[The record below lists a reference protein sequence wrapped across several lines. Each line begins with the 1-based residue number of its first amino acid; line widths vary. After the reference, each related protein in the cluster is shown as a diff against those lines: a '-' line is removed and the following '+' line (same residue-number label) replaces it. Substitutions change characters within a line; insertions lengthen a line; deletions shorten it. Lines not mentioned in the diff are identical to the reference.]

1 MPSVDNYTKGL
12 PQSGAGLSRAASAA
26 STHSRILVLCVDR
39 DDDIG
44 SKGGME
50 TPVVGRDPCINAGVR
65 LAIEDPEDPD
75 ANAIFGAVK
84 TYEELIAKGYTSQ
97 VAVVAGKYNRGIEAD
112 EKICL
117 EVQNILGEYKADA
130 AVLVSDGEDDETI
143 VPVIQSMV
151 PVISIQRI
159 IIKHSRTVEYSYA
172 VLGRYIKMLAYD
184 PRYSKFFLGVPGA
197 LLVATSLASFFGL
210 TKEALA
216 LVFSILGAAFIIRAF
231 DIDKALSSLG
241 RPTPTGFIRIFSTF
255 AGILIIVVSIVNGI
269 STIPNE
275 AIVPNMT
282 ALHTITNR
290 VIVGS
295 FVHGTITLLW
305 IGIATILA
313 GSLLSNWFK
322 GSILTMSDILRLV
335 VLALLYIPI
344 LQFTSVLTERT
355 NPFNLI
361 SSLLIGLAITLIA
374 ATFLFQYFRNRKG
387 EKFLSINPLN
397 ILSNYFK
404 TVKSS
409 SSQAFVYRW

>member
-1 MPSVDNYTKGL
+1 MTNVNTQAKI
-12 PQSGAGLSRAASAA
+12 SGAGLSKVPATAPSSA
-26 STHSRILVLCVDR
+26 HSKILVLCIDR

-44 SKGGME
+44 SKGGID

-75 ANAIFGAVK
+75 ANAIFAAIK
-84 TYEELIAKGYTSQ
+84 TYEELIAKGYSSQ
-97 VAVVAGKYNRGIEAD
+97 VALVAGKFNRGIEAD
-112 EKICL
+112 EKIGI
-117 EVQNILGEYKADA
+117 EIQNVLSMYRADG
-130 AVLVSDGEDDETI
+130 AVLISDGEDDETV
-143 VPVIQSMV
+143 VPVIQTIV

-159 IIKHSRTVEYSYA
+159 IIKHSRSVEYSYA
-172 VLGRYIKMLAYD
+172 VLGRYLKMLAYD

-210 TKEALA
+210 TKEAVA
-216 LVFSILGAAFIIRAF
+216 LVFSILGLAFIIRAF

-255 AGILIIVVSIVNGI
+255 AGFLIIVVSIANGL
-269 STIPNE
+269 SSIPNE
-275 AIVPNMT
+275 AIVPNMGP
-282 ALHTITNR
+282 LHIITNR
-290 VIVGS
+290 IIVGS

-344 LQFTSVLTERT
+344 LQFTSVLIERT
-355 NPFNLI
+355 NPFSLI
-361 SSLLIGLAITLIA
+361 SSLLIGLAVTLVA

-387 EKFLSINPLN
+387 GEVLKH
-397 ILSNYFK
+397 
-404 TVKSS
+404 
-409 SSQAFVYRW
+409 